1 MRSLTTIRRTS
12 RSKRITGRKRRTSI
26 QRIGRRWPK
35 LAGLAR
41 RGQRAQREWARQE
54 RPGRLGRSVL
64 REPRARMALLV
75 PRARPVLL
83 EPLVGKARRVLQV
96 EWVRPAQRVPQARRL
111 LQVQLD
117 RQEQRVHK
125 GRMGTLAL
133 RELLARLARQ
143 VRRAR

>member
-1 MRSLTTIRRTS
+1 
-12 RSKRITGRKRRTSI
+12 
-26 QRIGRRWPK
+26 
-35 LAGLAR
+35 
-41 RGQRAQREWARQE
+41 
-54 RPGRLGRSVL
+54 
-64 REPRARMALLV
+64 MALLV
-75 PRARPVLL
+75 LRARPVLL
-83 EPLVGKARRVLQV
+83 EPLVGKARRELQV
-96 EWVRPAQRVPQARRL
+96 ERVRPAQRVPQARRV